1 MKNIARRFV
10 YLLVLAFM
18 VGAIAY
24 GFKPQPVSVDVET
37 VSTGPMMVT
46 VDEDGKTR
54 IREKYVVSA
63 PLAGRLRRIDLE
75 PGDNTEAGVTLL
87 ATIEPGDP
95 ELLDARA
102 LAQAEA
108 RVKAAAAALKRAE
121 PSLKNAQTSLEF
133 AETELGRKRELAAA
147 KALSQELL
155 DDAEM
160 QYKMRSEE
168 YRSAKFAM
176 EIATYELQQAEAA
189 AIRTNP
195 DSSDAIENGS
205 WNFRIDSPINGRV
218 LRVLQESTSIVS
230 AGTPLIELGDASDL
244 EIEIDVLSSDA
255 VRIKPGDRVVIE
267 HWGGDHDLEGRVQ
280 IVEPAAFTK
289 ISALGVEEQRVWVIV
304 DIVDP
309 PSERPT
315 LGDGYRVEGRIV
327 TWESDRVLRVPTS
340 ALFRDDDRNWC
351 VFAIDGTTART
362 VRIEI
367 AHNNGLVAEVTSGL
381 SDGDNVIVH
390 PSDRVSDG
398 VLIQRR

>member
-1 MKNIARRFV
+1 MKNIARRFI
-10 YLLVLAFM
+10 YLLVLACM

-24 GFKPQPVSVDVET
+24 GFKPQPVAVDVET
-37 VSTGPMMVT
+37 VSIGPMMVT

-75 PGDNTEAGVTLL
+75 PGDKTEAGATLL

-121 PSLKNAQTSLEF
+121 PLLKNALTSLEF
-133 AETELGRKRELAAA
+133 AESELGRKRELAAA

-168 YRSAKFAM
+168 YRSAKFGM
-176 EIATYELQQAEAA
+176 EIASYELQQAEAA

-195 DSSDAIENGS
+195 ASSDAIENGS
-205 WNFRIDSPINGRV
+205 WNFRIESPINGRV
-218 LRVLQESTSIVS
+218 LRVLQESTAIVT

-255 VRIKPGDRVVIE
+255 VGINPGDRVIIE

-327 TWESDRVLRVPTS
+327 TWESDSVLRVPTS
-340 ALFRDDDRNWC
+340 ALFRDDDHNWC

-381 SDGDNVIVH
+381 SDGDSVIVH
-390 PSDRVSDG
+390 PSDRVTDG